1 MNEKLTEFIISI
13 NTRLAS
19 IDAKLDTV
27 QSQLK
32 DHSERIRRLESVE
45 PRVRSGDDFKADMLK
60 LLAKGLVVS
69 VLVIASLTGAGGI
82 LQQMFKQSGL

>member
-19 IDAKLDTV
+19 IDAKLDNV
-27 QSQLK
+27 QTQLK
-32 DHSERIRRLESVE
+32 DHSERIRRLETVE
-45 PRVRSGDDFKADMLK
+45 PSRSYGDDFKADMLK

-69 VLVIASLTGAGGI
+69 ILVIASLTGAGGI
-82 LQQMFKQSGL
+82 LQQMFK

>member
-1 MNEKLTEFIISI
+1 MNEKITEFIISI

-19 IDAKLDTV
+19 IDAKLDNV

-45 PRVRSGDDFKADMLK
+45 PRVRGGDDFKSDMLK

-69 VLVIASLTGAGGI
+69 ILVIASLTGAGGI
-82 LQQMFKQSGL
+82 LQQMFK

>member
-1 MNEKLTEFIISI
+1 MNEKITEFIISI

-19 IDAKLDTV
+19 IDAKLDNV

-45 PRVRSGDDFKADMLK
+45 PRRQGGDDFRADMLK

-69 VLVIASLTGAGGI
+69 ILVIASLTGAGGI
-82 LQQMFKQSGL
+82 LQQMFSKT